1 MQKIIYKYELNPYHA
16 LTELS
21 IPIGAKVLCVQTD
34 GKTDNPCVWALV
46 DKDEEYLEERVVVL
60 MLLYVRVGTSLLVNC
75 KEAFVLLSQRAIQQ
89 VKGLQILMGLLHY
102 LMIKII
108 CYEKTK
114 GVY

>member
-46 DKDEEYLEERVVVL
+46 DKDEEYLEERVFGIIPTGVPFNGERTEYIGTFQ
-60 MLLYVRVGTSLLVNC
+60 MGGGHFVGHVFEKVN
-75 KEAFVLLSQRAIQQ
+75 K
-89 VKGLQILMGLLHY
+89 Y
-102 LMIKII
+102 
-108 CYEKTK
+108 
-114 GVY
+114 